1 MSVAAPTLS
10 GPSFGPAAGGKPTA
24 LIVLLHGLGTDGHDL
39 IPLAPVLAR
48 SLPRAL
54 FLAPSAPFPCE
65 MPPLGR
71 QWFSLAD
78 RSPSLLVNGIA
89 MAAPIL
95 NGFLDAQL
103 AALGLPP
110 GALALVGFSQ
120 GAMMALH
127 AGLRRRIPPAC
138 ILAFSGA
145 LIDEVPPPGPDG
157 YPPVLLVHGEDDE
170 VVPWSS
176 FRHARAA
183 LSAAGVP
190 VEALARPGLAHG
202 IDQGGLDAA
211 QAMLARSLGAVAGP
225 V

>member
-1 MSVAAPTLS
+1 
-10 GPSFGPAAGGKPTA
+10 
-24 LIVLLHGLGTDGHDL
+24 
-39 IPLAPVLAR
+39 
-48 SLPRAL
+48 
-54 FLAPSAPFPCE
+54 
-65 MPPLGR
+65 MPPFGR
-71 QWFSLAD
+71 QWFSLTD
-78 RSPSLLVNGIA
+78 RSPVTLLSGLA

-95 NGFLDAQL
+95 SGFLDAQL

-110 GALALVGFSQ
+110 EALALFGFSQ

-127 AGLRRRIPPAC
+127 AGLRRRVPPAA

-145 LIDEVPPPGPDG
+145 VIDEVPPSGPDG

-183 LSAAGVP
+183 LTGAGVP

-202 IDQGGLDAA
+202 IDKGGIEAA
-211 QAMLARSLGAVAGP
+211 QATLARVLGPVAGP